1 MSHETPAGLEE
12 PLPQAR
18 QGPAL
23 DGDGQGEPS
32 QAIAQVVGRARGG
45 HAALGAP
52 TNPNFFG
59 VPEPV
64 GGLRQFP
71 QSCAVDAPG
80 FNERIQEGD
89 AVLSAILEDRSP
101 QKQSNGSSA
110 PVSYCCGLVRSS
122 VRSEPPSSSD
132 QVSGARFRC
141 SPVEKFNDQEMD
153 DRTLKVEITKSGG
166 AGGKDGGYRSSGG
179 RSGRYYIGRSAGA
192 SLTTPS
198 SPVSRSP
205 AGGAQG
211 RSAAGSAGRYGGDA
225 TFQISSSRLGVLA
238 RMIGQ
243 EDRMF
248 TMPFRKLEREQG
260 CFPERCTRPGRDSRP
275 RPSGSA
281 ASSAGALSW
290 SN

>member
-64 GGLRQFP
+64 GGFKIIPPKLRG
-71 QSCAVDAPG
+71 DAPG

-110 PVSYCCGLVRSS
+110 PVSYCYGLVRSS

-153 DRTLKVEITKSGG
+153 DRTLKVEIAKSGG
-166 AGGKDGGYRSSGG
+166 TGGKDGGY
-179 RSGRYYIGRSAGA
+179 AGA
-192 SLTTPS
+192 AVATTY
-198 SPVSRSP
+198 
-205 AGGAQG
+205 GA
-211 RSAAGSAGRYGGDA
+211 
-225 TFQISSSRLGVLA
+225 V
-238 RMIGQ
+238 
-243 EDRMF
+243 
-248 TMPFRKLEREQG
+248 LER
-260 CFPERCTRPGRDSRP
+260 
-275 RPSGSA
+275 A
-281 ASSAGALSW
+281 
-290 SN
+290 

>member
-59 VPEPV
+59 VPAPV

-89 AVLSAILEDRSP
+89 AVLSAILEDRSH

-132 QVSGARFRC
+132 QVSGARFRG

-153 DRTLKVEITKSGG
+153 DRTLKVAIAKSGG
-166 AGGKDGGYRSSGG
+166 AGGKDGGYGG

-198 SPVSRSP
+198 SPVSGSP
-205 AGGAQG
+205 AGEAQG
-211 RSAAGSAGRYGGDA
+211 RSAAGSAGRYGGRCDVPNLEL
-225 TFQISSSRLGVLA
+225 SSW
-238 RMIGQ
+238 
-243 EDRMF
+243 
-248 TMPFRKLEREQG
+248 
-260 CFPERCTRPGRDSRP
+260 CFGPDDRPG
-275 RPSGSA
+275 G
-281 ASSAGALSW
+281 
-290 SN
+290 